1 MDDDVQNLVLAPFR
15 DVVEKGKTAVDN
27 AKDAGLQPMQ
37 KAAQNLVN
45 NAERALKKIEPVC
58 RRQLEEY
65 GPSFID
71 ALKEN
76 DEISGFREQL
86 NEMLWDLDDCIEA
99 DSFNPETYTKL
110 QALLRAAA
118 LKITDIVLRMKL
130 EQPVIDSGSSIRS
143 RAWGIQQMLMHNSS
157 QEVKAPV
164 EPRPI
169 DADSVRPED
178 IPPEPPANPWELVE
192 PPPDV
197 SGLGI
202 EDVPDRRP
210 RVFSAE
216 EEQRSA
222 HNPVTSAT
230 GGGSWTDAQPSSSSG
245 LLFGRIIGSP
255 TPPPSVGDRHSSV
268 ALSYRS
274 SVSTSNPLLSSPRY
288 SQVSTESSNNTS
300 IIDRRA
306 RDSVAVSPI
315 NEAMNFVLPG
325 ACPAPLFSDQSQ
337 APSAA
342 PSPAPTFSS
351 PAPTYS
357 SPAPTFPTPAST
369 HSVPVTHSSPLAR
382 PPSVDARGSSAP
394 YGQPGLVASA
404 VAPVAPV
411 APAMAF
417 EDGLIPVTTEEVEHS
432 GLEVVNGSQPSPTVP
447 RVLREPDRTIDTT
460 SSFHQCKGFC
470 EGGKEIIRGGLGVK
484 KSRQPAGV
492 LGAGMVNVAKC
503 KNCLYQLDWGLVE
516 ADLHRHSDS
525 NYKTAGVGF
534 RLRFLSKSHLPARR
548 VDDQLYSCLFC
559 IQAGQ
564 TVDESDATVFFS
576 QKQLFTHLS
585 RHPRPLPPVPG
596 LTVIDGP
603 VVPPAYQN
611 NYDLHFA
618 SPPARGPT
626 ADLTA
631 QLALLPT
638 AVTSDT
644 IRQGPQGMRAAPD
657 RAPVLQFA
665 PGAKIVGIEFPPSY
679 GGEWAMGWAD
689 GVRAAFPL
697 DAVRLRAPRE
707 GGVVARM
714 QAASGSS
721 ARTAVARWKR
731 NPKEAPKETLG
742 SREALVAEGQWLK
755 FGKGESVTGIS
766 FPYHEYWCWAG
777 YNAKGKWGIFPQ
789 AFLDPGSLTEGAGGG
804 GSNRA
809 SSIWSQEGV
818 KTGGIGSVF
827 RRKRRGSTSGQSH
840 SSGDTTGA
848 QRSPR
853 PSVY

>member
-37 KAAQNLVN
+37 KAAQSLVN

-76 DEISGFREQL
+76 DDISDFREQL

-99 DSFNPETYTKL
+99 DSFNPETFTKL
-110 QALLRAAA
+110 QALLRSAA

-157 QEVKAPV
+157 QEAKAP

-178 IPPEPPANPWELVE
+178 IPPEPPTNPWEPVE

-197 SGLGI
+197 TGLGI
-202 EDVPDRRP
+202 EDVPDRRS
-210 RVFSAE
+210 RVFSIE
-216 EEQRSA
+216 EEQRPA
-222 HNPVTSAT
+222 QNPIASAT

-274 SVSTSNPLLSSPRY
+274 SSVSTSNPLLSSPRY
-288 SQVSTESSNNTS
+288 SQVSVESSNNTS
-300 IIDRRA
+300 IMDRRA
-306 RDSVAVSPI
+306 RDSVGVSPI
-315 NEAMNFVLPG
+315 TKTMDFVLPG

-351 PAPTYS
+351 PARAFVSPAQTYS
-357 SPAPTFPTPAST
+357 TPAST
-369 HSVPVTHSSPLAR
+369 HSVPVAHSSPLAR
-382 PPSVDARGSSAP
+382 PPSMDARGSSAP
-394 YGQPGLVASA
+394 YGQPGLEASA
-404 VAPVAPV
+404 PA
-411 APAMAF
+411 APAQVF

-432 GLEVVNGSQPSPTVP
+432 GLEVVSAPQASPTVP
-447 RVLREPDRTIDTT
+447 RVLREPDRTIDAT

-484 KSRQPAGV
+484 KARQPAGV

-534 RLRFLSKSHLPARR
+534 RLRFLSKSHLPAKR

-559 IQAGQ
+559 VQAGQ
-564 TVDESDATVFFS
+564 TVDESDATVFFT

-585 RHPRPLPPVPG
+585 RHPRPLPPVAG
-596 LTVIDGP
+596 LVVIEGP
-603 VVPPAYQN
+603 EVPAAHQN

-618 SPPARGPT
+618 APPVPIPT
-626 ADLTA
+626 ADLAA
-631 QLALLPT
+631 QIATLPT
-638 AVTSDT
+638 AVTSET

-665 PGAKIVGIEFPPSY
+665 PGAKIVGIEFPPAY
-679 GGEWAMGWAD
+679 GGDWAVGWAD

-707 GGVVARM
+707 GDIMARM
-714 QAASGSS
+714 QAASGAS

-755 FGKGESVTGIS
+755 FGKGETVAGIS
-766 FPYHEYWCWAG
+766 FPYREYWCWAG

-789 AFLDPGSLTEGAGGG
+789 AFLDPGSVTDGGVGG

-809 SSIWSQEGV
+809 SSIWSQESGV
-818 KTGGIGSVF
+818 KSGGLGSVF
-827 RRKRRGSTSGQSH
+827 RRKRRGSTSGQSY
-840 SSGDTTGA
+840 SSGDTTA